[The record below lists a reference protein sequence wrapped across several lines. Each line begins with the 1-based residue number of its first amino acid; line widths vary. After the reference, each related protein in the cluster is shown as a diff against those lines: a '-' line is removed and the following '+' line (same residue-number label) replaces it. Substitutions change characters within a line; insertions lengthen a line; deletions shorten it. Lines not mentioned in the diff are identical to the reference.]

1 MKYPV
6 YSVRDVQ
13 VGFNQPMTDI
23 NDQCAKRNFAMA
35 INNPHNDIMSY
46 SPKDFDLFRIGEFD
60 TESGQMTA
68 EPVPVLVVSGQSV
81 YGSEVKD
88 V

>member
-23 NDQCAKRNFAMA
+23 NDNVAKRNFTFA
-35 INNPHNDIMSY
+35 INNPDNGVMNFQ
-46 SPKDFDLFRIGEFD
+46 PKDYDLYRVGYFD
-60 TESGQMTA
+60 TESGVMESET
-68 EPVPVLVVSGQSV
+68 VPVLIVNGLSV
-81 YGSEVKD
+81 FGSEVK
-88 V
+88 